1 MLPPSLPLSLPACW
15 ITLSFLSSCNQTW
28 PSPLLRLLQHSV
40 GCRTSNE
47 ALYRIRI
54 LFPPPVQHANP
65 PPLCCILLYLSLS
78 LSLSGLYSLPLLFCL
93 LPLFSLC
100 PSSSLSPFLVL
111 FIFAD
116 LTKDKVTGEFSILCI
131 CSPKGLSRSLAVCLH
146 HSPQHRVFTCVF
158 TH

>member
-1 MLPPSLPLSLPACW
+1 MLPPSLPPCW

-54 LFPPPVQHANP
+54 LFPPPCNMLTLHPSAVFFFT
-65 PPLCCILLYLSLS
+65 SLS
-78 LSLSGLYSLPLLFCL
+78 LSQVFTFFLFCFAFSL
-93 LPLFSLC
+93 SPFLSLC
-100 PSSSLSPFLVL
+100 PSSSLSPFLIL

-116 LTKDKVTGEFSILCI
+116 WTKDKVTGEFSILCI

>member
-1 MLPPSLPLSLPACW
+1 MLPPSLPPCLLDHPLFSL
-15 ITLSFLSSCNQTW
+15 FLQSNLAF
-28 PSPLLRLLQHSV
+28 PSPETPATL
-40 GCRTSNE
+40 CW
-47 ALYRIRI
+47 
-54 LFPPPVQHANP
+54 VQDFKRSPLSDTDTVP
-65 PPLCCILLYLSLS
+65 PPLCNMLTLHPSAVFFFTSLS

-100 PSSSLSPFLVL
+100 PSSSLSPFLIL